1 MRPLALVA
9 ACLAAWS
16 ARGSCTGQDLSQ
28 VRKHEVIA
36 VHVGK
41 TCGGSVINYM
51 RNRMPVSEIHLRPV
65 LPDDLKTAPLVVVV
79 VRDPVDRVI
88 SAFNWDSP
96 WGGRPKQAKNR
107 LPSSKARSAYVDI
120 YDCFATA
127 GKFADAV
134 GAFAARS
141 KDEKRKQ
148 TKKRSCEWL
157 ATAFLKQDNGQALG
171 APIVDLNRATAFH
184 DAKELARV
192 HKGCPDAP
200 HCPVFSCHGHL
211 SRGASW
217 YLSNGKTR
225 DALKKKKFWMVHTA
239 NCANDTIDAIEWLS
253 LHGGAVKEDSHHPNF
268 STEHV
273 ESEYH
278 HDTQKEL
285 DAVLERKLPA
295 DSTDKRVV
303 RRRAVLAAALDY
315 EYEQLNWLAEHAINY
330 RVDGGVPV
338 PKFRWER

>member
-1 MRPLALVA
+1 M
-9 ACLAAWS
+9 
-16 ARGSCTGQDLSQ
+16 
-28 VRKHEVIA
+28 
-36 VHVGK
+36 
-41 TCGGSVINYM
+41 INYM

-96 WGGRPKQAKNR
+96 WGGRSKQATVI
-107 LPSSKARSAYVDI
+107 LPSSKGGSAHGDF

-184 DAKELARV
+184 DAKELARE

-225 DALKKKKFWMVHTA
+225 DALKKKKFWMA
-239 NCANDTIDAIEWLS
+239 
-253 LHGGAVKEDSHHPNF
+253 
-268 STEHV
+268 
-273 ESEYH
+273 
-278 HDTQKEL
+278 
-285 DAVLERKLPA
+285 
-295 DSTDKRVV
+295 
-303 RRRAVLAAALDY
+303 RRRVAASRRRCRGVAASRRCRCGVVVASASPRVGVVVAASRRFRTGAHGELRERHDRRDRVALAPRGRRQRRFPSPPFLD
-315 EYEQLNWLAEHAINY
+315 
-330 RVDGGVPV
+330 
-338 PKFRWER
+338 